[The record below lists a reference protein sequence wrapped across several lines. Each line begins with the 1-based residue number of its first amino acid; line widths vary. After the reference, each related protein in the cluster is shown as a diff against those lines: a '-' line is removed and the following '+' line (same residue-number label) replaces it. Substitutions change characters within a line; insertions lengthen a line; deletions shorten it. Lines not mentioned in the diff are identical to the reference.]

1 MACRPDGDDSAKVE
15 AEEEE
20 SVDRF
25 AGSLR
30 RAVSRRGSVSRVLTR
45 RKLRLATGRSMSISE
60 GDTENKILSKKFK
73 PGLKSSDKCFVQ

>member
-1 MACRPDGDDSAKVE
+1 ME
-15 AEEEE
+15 ADE

-45 RKLRLATGRSMSISE
+45 RRLRLATGRSMSISE

-73 PGLKSSDKCFVQ
+73 PGLKSSEKCFVQ